1 MPAPSAEATGSGR
14 SAEPIPGL
22 ARRRVDEIPVH
33 TNRITNAFEDVVG
46 SCNKCKR
53 YGYIECPVY
62 STECTDSDF
71 PYGDWYCASFEPQT
85 TA

>member
-1 MPAPSAEATGSGR
+1 MTKKLRMFREYLFD
-14 SAEPIPGL
+14 EVEPGL
-22 ARRRVDEIPVH
+22 CRYQRED
-33 TNRITNAFEDVVG
+33 ITNAFEDVVG